1 MHRLEDAWRSPLR
14 ALLLPFGLLFGLLG
28 YVRRLFYRYG
38 LLESTKLP
46 VPVVIVGNI
55 TAGGSGKTPL
65 VMALS
70 KALSERGL
78 HPGIVSRGY
87 GGKASRPISV
97 EESSRPEDVGDEPIL
112 LRKTGFPVWVG
123 RKRGQA
129 AQKLLDAHPECDI
142 LIGDDGLQHYALCR
156 DFEIAVI
163 DASRGLGN
171 GLLLPAG
178 PLREPPGR
186 LKQVNAIV
194 LNGGDFPTEN
204 LAPAF
209 GMRLSGNRFINIDRP
224 EISANAADFSGKSI
238 HAIAGIGNPGRFF
251 THLYTLGLQFT
262 PHPFPDH
269 HPYKAEDLE
278 FENCD
283 IILMTEKDAI
293 KCRGFAPGKCW
304 FLQVEAQVDPGLA
317 ELILKTLGMTNGS

>member
-1 MHRLEDAWRSPLR
+1 MHRLEEAWRSPLR
-14 ALLLPFGLLFGLLG
+14 ILLLPLSFLFGLLVR
-28 YVRRLFYRYG
+28 VRRFLYRRG

-65 VMALS
+65 VMALA
-70 KALSERGL
+70 KTLSEKGL

-87 GGKASRPISV
+87 GGKASRPIPV
-97 EESSRPEDVGDEPIL
+97 EESSRPEDVGDEPVL

-123 RKRGQA
+123 RRRGQTA
-129 AQKLLDAHPECDI
+129 RQLLDAHPECDI

-171 GLLLPAG
+171 GLLFPAG

-194 LNGGDFPTEN
+194 LNGDGFPFESPP
-204 LAPAF
+204 PAF
-209 GMRLSGNRFINIDRP
+209 GMKLSGNRFTSLDHP
-224 EISANAADFSGKSI
+224 ETSANAVDFSGKSI
-238 HAIAGIGNPGRFF
+238 HAVAGIGNPDRFF
-251 THLYTLGLQFT
+251 AHLAALELQFT

-269 HPYKAEDLE
+269 YPYRAEDLA

-293 KCRGFAPGKCW
+293 KCEGFAPGKCW
-304 FLQVEAQVDPGLA
+304 FLQVAAEIDPGLA
-317 ELILKTLGMTNGS
+317 ELILNTLGMTNGS

>member
-14 ALLLPFGLLFGLLG
+14 ILLLPFGLLFGLL
-28 YVRRLFYRYG
+28 VHLRRLFYRYG

-65 VMALS
+65 VMALA
-70 KALSERGL
+70 KALSDLGL

-87 GGKASRPISV
+87 GGRASGPIPV
-97 EESSRPEDVGDEPIL
+97 EESSSPEDVGDEPIL

-142 LIGDDGLQHYALCR
+142 LIGDDGLQHYALRR

-171 GLLLPAG
+171 ELLLPAG
-178 PLREPPGR
+178 PLREPPAR

-194 LNGGDFPTEN
+194 LNGGEFPTEG
-204 LAPAF
+204 PVPTF
-209 GMRLSGNRFINIDRP
+209 SMRLSGNRFINLDHP
-224 EISANAADFSGKSI
+224 EISANAADFSGKCI
-238 HAIAGIGNPGRFF
+238 HAIAGIGNPDRFF
-251 THLYTLGLQFT
+251 AHLSALGLQFT

-269 HPYKAEDLE
+269 HPYRAEDLE

-293 KCRGFAPGKCW
+293 KCEGFAPGKCW
-304 FLQVEAQVDPGLA
+304 FLQVAAEVDPGLA
-317 ELILKTLGMTNGS
+317 ELILKTLGITNGS

>member
-1 MHRLEDAWRSPLR
+1 MHRLEEAWRSPLR
-14 ALLLPFGLLFGLLG
+14 ILLLPFGLLFGLLVH
-28 YVRRLFYRYG
+28 VRRLFYRYG

-65 VMALS
+65 VMALA
-70 KALSERGL
+70 KALSETGL

-87 GGKASRPISV
+87 GGRASGPIPV
-97 EESSRPEDVGDEPIL
+97 EESSRPEDVGDEPVL

-194 LNGGDFPTEN
+194 FNGGEYPTEG
-204 LAPAF
+204 PVPTF
-209 GMRLSGNRFINIDRP
+209 GMRLSGNRFISLDHP
-224 EISANAADFSGKSI
+224 EISANASNFQGKSI
-238 HAIAGIGNPGRFF
+238 HAIAGIGNPDRFF
-251 THLYTLGLQFT
+251 AHLASLGLQFT

-269 HPYKAEDLE
+269 HPYRDEDLE

-283 IILMTEKDAI
+283 FILMTEKDAI
-293 KCRGFAPGKCW
+293 KCGGFAPGKCW
-304 FLQVEAQVDPGLA
+304 FLQVGAEVDPGLA
-317 ELILKTLGMTNGS
+317 ELIVQTLGKTDGS